1 MASFGLADL
10 IPKPLTFADNAEGG
24 DGTIY
29 DVKVGSLLSTADIA
43 DLVRL
48 EQESASALGKGD
60 AAATD
65 ALINRIIAIII
76 PAMPP
81 ERVAA
86 IPLGLKSRILEWWR
100 NAQPEPPP
108 KPQAAGAA
116 TNATPAPRSPRR
128 ARPTR

>member
-10 IPKPLTFADNAEGG
+10 IPEPLTFADNAEGG

-29 DVKVGSLLSTADIA
+29 DVKVGSLLSNQDIA
-43 DLVRL
+43 DLIRL
-48 EQESASALGKGD
+48 EKESAASLGKGD

-65 ALINRIIAIII
+65 AMLNRIIAIII
-76 PAMPP
+76 PGMPA
-81 ERVAA
+81 ERVAS
-86 IPLGLKSRILEWWR
+86 IPIGLKSRLLEWWR

-108 KPQAAGAA
+108 KPTAAGAVM
-116 TNATPAPRSPRR
+116 NATPAPRSPRR